1 MDRFFALDSPLMR
14 ILNRVA
20 DLMILNFLMII
31 CCIPVITAG
40 AAFTGMYYVLMKVA
54 RGEEGYLVAGFFKSF
69 RQNFKQATILW
80 LLILLFIVVCI
91 GDVLVF
97 KYSAIE
103 FPKFLQVIMAAI
115 AILVTMVAVY
125 VFPVLARFDNTT
137 RNILRNAF
145 FMSVMN
151 LPKTIL
157 IVLLLCS
164 PVVILALSPRSLVLV
179 LMFGISLP
187 AYASAYFFS
196 GIFKRFEPEEE
207 VEASDYE
214 FSINTDEGNEEKNE

>member
-1 MDRFFALDSPLMR
+1 MDKIFSLDSPVMR
-14 ILNRVA
+14 FLGRMS
-20 DLMILNFLMII
+20 DLLILNFLVMV

-40 AAFTGMYYVLMKVA
+40 AAFTGMYYVLMKTV
-54 RGEEGYLVAGFFKSF
+54 RGEEGYLVSGFFKSF
-69 RQNFKQATILW
+69 KQNFKQATALW
-80 LLILLFIVVCI
+80 LLILLFIVVCV
-91 GDVLVF
+91 GDILVF
-97 KYSAIE
+97 KYSTLE
-103 FPKFLQVIMAAI
+103 FPQFLQVTMIAV
-115 AILVTMVAVY
+115 AILVAMVAVY
-125 VFPVLARFDNTT
+125 IFPVLARFDNTT
-137 RNILRNAF
+137 KNTIRNAF
-145 FMSVMN
+145 FMSIMN

-164 PVVILALSPRSLVLV
+164 PVVVAMLSPYLGAFVF
-179 LMFGISLP
+179 MFGISLP